1 MRKSI
6 DPMSS
11 NPCKNRGAALR
22 PLRGLI
28 VSMSFRLAIPWR
40 VALQQS
46 LPPLRQRRPVCD
58 IFLGLTMTCQ
68 QMVTCP

>member
-1 MRKSI
+1 
-6 DPMSS
+6 MSS

-40 VALQQS
+40 VALQCWAAEAVKADKE
-46 LPPLRQRRPVCD
+46 LARQWSAEAVRK
-58 IFLGLTMTCQ
+58 
-68 QMVTCP
+68 